1 MLIMGIKW
9 LLILTYLLVLGEPLG
24 LVSASDLAQTEST
37 SSPRFEDK
45 AAGVA
50 ISWPTELVQDKSPA
64 ALNAAALLILKPAQ
78 GRYPTVNLL
87 QAPGPF
93 DVSKAANLIV
103 DSYRLVGFTDASIT
117 RYELLS
123 SGWPYAELRYRG
135 NDGFISSRV
144 LIINGPNSHLILTMI
159 DDPAAPRNADGIWGN
174 IVSSIKIDPKILHDS
189 THNIKSQGHLWN
201 TTALLL
207 LVGLITALLLRRY
220 TRG

>member
-1 MLIMGIKW
+1 MGIKW

-45 AAGVA
+45 AAGIA
-50 ISWPTELVQDKSPA
+50 ISWPSELVQDKSPA

-78 GRYPTVNLL
+78 GRYPTINLL

-93 DVSKAANLIV
+93 DVSKAATLIA
-103 DSYRLVGFTDASIT
+103 DSYRLVGFTDAIVT
-117 RYELLS
+117 RYQLLS

-135 NDGFISSRV
+135 NDGFVTSRV
-144 LIINGPNSHLILTMI
+144 LIISGPNSHLILTMI
-159 DDPAAPRNADGIWGN
+159 NDPADPSNSDKIWES
-174 IVSSIKIDPKILHDS
+174 ISSSIKVDPKILHDS
-189 THNIKSQGHLWN
+189 TYNLKFQGHLWN
-201 TTALLL
+201 STLLL
-207 LVGLITALLLRRY
+207 VFVGLITALLLRRY